1 METNQKE
8 EFLRVFEQIN
18 KVVLFFLCFFFFS
31 ISDSY
36 SQNKKPKVVLVLSG
50 GGAKGLAHIPL
61 LQKLDSLKIVP
72 DLVIGNSMGSV
83 VGGLYAMGYS
93 GDSIAQIARKID
105 WNHLLGGGIA
115 LTDVSVEEKSEFGSY
130 LIDLNIAKG
139 KPMVK
144 NALLNDQSLR
154 EFLSTLTY
162 PVYKINDFDKL
173 PIPYRAIATDI
184 VNGSEVVLSKGS
196 LNTAMRASM
205 SIPGIFQPVPYEN
218 TLLVDGGIL
227 NNFPTDVAQKMGA
240 DIIIGSDVGG
250 GMAPMEELDNITTIL
265 FQTAMLSSNIKNPE
279 NQKRCAIL
287 VNHIPNLTYSTGD
300 FSRGLQ
306 IYEQGKIAVQ
316 DQNKELIVLSEKLRK
331 FNQLQPVLPKVKNE
345 FVLDTIVYNNVS
357 RDNLKLLKARTNI
370 KAHEKYS
377 IEQLIQGVNRSM
389 GTNLFSQ
396 ITWTHFVENDKVGLQ
411 FNGFEHSQNQLRSS
425 LHYDTYRGV
434 GLILNYTGRNILGEA
449 SRFLVTADIAE
460 QPRFRV
466 QYQKIFGKEKR
477 GWWKSDIYGERLKQS
492 VYIEGELAD
501 DIRQNSLQ
509 FENQINQNLNSLK
522 SYFGIGAIYQ
532 YTNLRPRNN
541 PEVNE
546 NIFKLE
552 SYYFNNVEVE
562 GHYCFNSLSDV
573 FFPKKGYSFRAKVSR
588 SLLHEV
594 DVTYSDSSIPNVK
607 GSTNAFSR
615 IGFNYDKRLYI
626 NREITGIFT
635 ATTAFIFEDK
645 IRPDET
651 SFSKYGY
658 AGKFNIG
665 GYLVNPRNYTYTF
678 AGLHEDELNVSQL
691 MKINVGLQTLP
702 FENIYFTPHFN
713 IASVG
718 FNKFDQY
725 IKKAFT
731 PKGEWEQR
739 TETSLLMSGGVT
751 ISYSSI
757 LGPINFDTSWVN
769 DINKIRVF
777 FSVGFSFNPSGR

>member
-1 METNQKE
+1 METNQRE
-8 EFLRVFEQIN
+8 GFLRVFGQRN
-18 KVVLFFLCFFFFS
+18 RVLLLFLCFFFFWVS
-31 ISDSY
+31 VSY

-93 GDSIAQIARKID
+93 GDSIAYIARKID
-105 WNHLLGGGIA
+105 WNQLLGGGIS

-130 LIDLNIAKG
+130 LIDLNIAKS

-154 EFLSTLTY
+154 EFLSSLTY

-205 SIPGIFQPVPYEN
+205 SIPGVFQPVPYEN
-218 TLLVDGGIL
+218 TLLVDGGVL
-227 NNFPTDVAQKMGA
+227 NNFPTDVAEKMGA

-250 GMAPMEELDNITTIL
+250 GMAPKEELDNITTIL

-279 NQKRCAIL
+279 NQKRCTIL
-287 VNHIPNLTYSTGD
+287 VNHIPNLTYSTSD
-300 FSRGLQ
+300 FNKGMQ
-306 IYEQGKIAVQ
+306 IYEQGKIAVEE
-316 DQNKELIVLSEKLRK
+316 QNKDLIALSEKLMK

-345 FVLDTIVYNNVS
+345 FVLDTIIYNNVS
-357 RDNLKLLKARTNI
+357 EDNLKLLKARTNI
-370 KAHEKYS
+370 KTQEKYS
-377 IEQLIQGVNRSM
+377 IEELIQGVNRSM

-396 ITWTHFVENDKVGLQ
+396 ITWTHFVKDDKIGLQ

-449 SRFLVTADIAE
+449 SRFLVTTDIAE
-460 QPRFRV
+460 QPRFRI
-466 QYQKIFGKEKR
+466 QYQKIFGKEKVW
-477 GWWKSDIYGERLKQS
+477 WWKSDVYGERLKQS
-492 VYIEGELAD
+492 VYVEGELAD

-522 SYFGIGAIYQ
+522 SYFGVGVIYQ
-532 YTNLRPRNN
+532 YTNLKPRNN

-546 NIFKLE
+546 NIFKLN

-573 FFPKKGYSFRAKVSR
+573 YFPKKGYSFRAKVSR
-588 SLLHEV
+588 SLLHDV

-607 GSTNAFSR
+607 ASTNAFSK

-626 NREITGIFT
+626 HKLLTGIFT

-645 IRPDET
+645 FRSGET
-651 SFSKYGY
+651 SFSKHGY
-658 AGKFNIG
+658 AGKFNVG
-665 GYLVNPRNYTYTF
+665 GYLVNPRNYSYTF

-691 MKINVGLQTLP
+691 MKINVGLQTIP
-702 FENIYFTPHFN
+702 FEKIYFTPHFN
-713 IASVG
+713 VASVG

-725 IKKAFT
+725 VKKAFT
-731 PKGEWEQR
+731 SKGEWQQR
-739 TETSLLMSGGVT
+739 TETSLLMSSGAT
-751 ISYSSI
+751 ISYNSI